1 MLFLDPDGFPDT
13 ITRTS
18 QICCLVQQQMNKT
31 KNQKIDIEKDDL
43 DLTPEEIRKIKK
55 IARDV
60 ENPVRYVIYSE
71 IPPGGQ
77 WKMFLNA
84 SDYTFCEDIF
94 TATLFRTERMA
105 KALAEACSGEKVMNL
120 LVAKITT
127 KSGKRKILKYEKH

>member
-1 MLFLDPDGFPDT
+1 MNQDKKTDT
-13 ITRTS
+13 
-18 QICCLVQQQMNKT
+18 
-31 KNQKIDIEKDDL
+31 KIDDL
-43 DLTPEEIRKIKK
+43 DLTPEEIRKVKK
-55 IARDV
+55 IARDIK
-60 ENPVRYVIYSE
+60 NPVRYVIYSE

-94 TATLFRTERMA
+94 TATLFRTKHMA

>member
-1 MLFLDPDGFPDT
+1 
-13 ITRTS
+13 
-18 QICCLVQQQMNKT
+18 MNKT
-31 KNQKIDIEKDDL
+31 KNQKIDLEKDDL
-43 DLTPEEIRKIKK
+43 DLSPEEIRKVKK
-55 IARDV
+55 IARDIK
-60 ENPVRYVIYSE
+60 NPVRYVIYSE

-127 KSGKRKILKYEKH
+127 KNGKRKILKYQRD

>member
-1 MLFLDPDGFPDT
+1 
-13 ITRTS
+13 
-18 QICCLVQQQMNKT
+18 MNHG
-31 KNQKIDIEKDDL
+31 KNQKIDLEKDDL

-55 IARDV
+55 IARDI

-71 IPPGGQ
+71 IPPGGK

-84 SDYTFCEDIF
+84 SDYTFCEDIY
-94 TATLFRTERMA
+94 TATLFRTENMA

-127 KSGKRKILKYEKH
+127 KSGKRKILKYKRN